1 MKMSDHKINIPKSKL
16 DINLKFYFFLKH
28 LVKLKLSN
36 KQSLDLHGALLEAG
50 DFIFCLEAYKQKITA
65 TKLDEFEN
73 ILASVDSS
81 TQDLF
86 FFSLKLYMIK
96 DVLLEEAKLGYIAQQ
111 SVLAQYN
118 QLSLSFDKQSLLTP
132 YTMRVNGALLS
143 LIFFEKIAHGENNFI
158 SKNSEV
164 FIQSLA
170 DLSKKL
176 ILQGVEPNQ
185 IFMLMFSESVN
196 QSIISD
202 SGSDYESRI
211 FNVLTKI
218 GIPAPSIKKVHDELD
233 SSTEYDFLFEL
244 NGKTFGIGAKKTLR
258 ERYKQFIKTSLTS
271 PIDVTIQITL
281 GLDLN
286 EEKAKTIRQ
295 HGTILFVAEE
305 IYNAR
310 PFLQQM
316 DGVFSSNDLTLQTLE
331 NLAK

>member
-1 MKMSDHKINIPKSKL
+1 MNDFKINIPKVTL
-16 DINLKFYFFLKH
+16 DVNLTFYFFFKH
-28 LVKLKLSN
+28 LAKLKLTE
-36 KQSLDLHGALLEAG
+36 KQSLTLHRNVTHSGDLMHTLIEFKGLLP
-50 DFIFCLEAYKQKITA
+50 LR
-65 TKLDEFEN
+65 KLDEYDN
-73 ILASVDSS
+73 ILNQIEPQTEDVFVFAL
-81 TQDLF
+81 Q
-86 FFSLKLYMIK
+86 LYLMK
-96 DVLLEEAKLGYIAQQ
+96 GLLLQEAKIKQMARETK
-111 SVLAQYN
+111 LASY
-118 QLSLSFDKQSLLTP
+118 D
-132 YTMRVNGALLS
+132 LLS
-143 LIFFEKIAHGENNFI
+143 LIYDRESSLNPYAIRISDTLLSLISLEKIEKRETNFI
-158 SKNSEV
+158 SKQTEEIVDNLFKLS
-164 FIQSLA
+164 ISLQ
-170 DLSKKL
+170 KKGL
-176 ILQGVEPNQ
+176 EPNQ

-316 DGVFSSNDLTLQTLE
+316 EGVFSSTDLTLQTLE